1 MEREHVA
8 PNCSAT
14 NRSCSSL
21 RSPVYPEA
29 ISTLPFAKLW
39 CALFFLM
46 LISLGLDS
54 AMGGLEAVIVGI
66 MDEFQ
71 SWFKRKKINREIFTS
86 IVIFLSFLISLINIT
101 QVTIACRT
109 LFNAPCSPHTRFLSV
124 QNKLCTY
131 TKSAFFLFS
140 LNCCSLACL

>member
-1 MEREHVA
+1 MYLSKRFQ
-8 PNCSAT
+8 T
-14 NRSCSSL
+14 
-21 RSPVYPEA
+21 VYPEA

-71 SWFKRKKINREIFTS
+71 SWFKRKRINREIFTS

-101 QVTIACRT
+101 QVSNGFVCVPAV
-109 LFNAPCSPHTRFLSV
+109 LAQSRFH
-124 QNKLCTY
+124 
-131 TKSAFFLFS
+131 
-140 LNCCSLACL
+140 

>member
-1 MEREHVA
+1 
-8 PNCSAT
+8 
-14 NRSCSSL
+14 
-21 RSPVYPEA
+21 
-29 ISTLPFAKLW
+29 
-39 CALFFLM
+39 M

-101 QVTIACRT
+101 QVSNGSGTCD
-109 LFNAPCSPHTRFLSV
+109 SPARERLE
-124 QNKLCTY
+124 NR
-131 TKSAFFLFS
+131 A
-140 LNCCSLACL
+140 